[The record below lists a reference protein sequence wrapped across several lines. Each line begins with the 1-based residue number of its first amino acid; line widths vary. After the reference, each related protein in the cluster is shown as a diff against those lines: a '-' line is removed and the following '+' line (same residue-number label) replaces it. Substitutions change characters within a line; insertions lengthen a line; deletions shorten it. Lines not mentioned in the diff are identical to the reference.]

1 MATFPTVKLDWREFK
16 DEADSV
22 VERAPMERGR
32 PKQRRVNSDAR
43 VEMQMTLH
51 FDTKAELEAF
61 EDWFYDDINAGQDS
75 FDMTHPRTGA
85 YLPVARIVGGKLGA
99 PTYLRQDFE
108 DSKLTIKVEYWRST
122 W

>member
-1 MATFPTVKLDWREFK
+1 MVTFPTVKLDWRTFS
-16 DEADSV
+16 DTPDPV
-22 VERAPMERGR
+22 VARAAMERGR
-32 PKQRRVNSDAR
+32 PKQRRTNSDAR

-51 FDTKAELEAF
+51 FDSKAELAAF
-61 EDWFYDDINAGQDS
+61 ENWFFVTIKAGQDS

-85 YLPVARIVGGKLGA
+85 AIVGRIVAGELGA
-99 PTYLRQDFE
+99 PTYLRRDFE